1 MIPHVPNQTIE
12 HSAPCIEL
20 LTKRW
25 LLADKPQAGDL
36 SIKNYPSN
44 LKFFGITCEL
54 GSHQEYLDR
63 RHRIDSIEIGGW
75 AIVRASVRRR
85 APRRSAKREYLL
97 QKQFL
102 AAARAAEL
110 APQESARR
118 SEGACGGDPKDVP
131 DYEHPR
137 SRRFLR
143 DVPLRIIHLITV
155 VNCSPAR
162 PRGASTGVGRA
173 EAEIFLL
180 ATA

>member
-1 MIPHVPNQTIE
+1 
-12 HSAPCIEL
+12 
-20 LTKRW
+20 
-25 LLADKPQAGDL
+25 
-36 SIKNYPSN
+36 
-44 LKFFGITCEL
+44 L

-63 RHRIDSIEIGGW
+63 RHRIDSIEIGAGRSC
-75 AIVRASVRRR
+75 VRLFGGG
-85 APRRSAKREYLL
+85 APQRSAKREYLL

-118 SEGACGGDPKDVP
+118 SEGACGGDAKDAP
-131 DYEHPR
+131 GYEHPR
-137 SRRFLR
+137 SRSFLR
-143 DVPLRIIHLITV
+143 DVLFRAHSYREKMRGALRMAHCRNRAAELERVASPATLSSTACVEVYIILYITV
-155 VNCSPAR
+155 ICCSPAR

>member
-25 LLADKPQAGDL
+25 LQADKPQAGAL

-85 APRRSAKREYLL
+85 G
-97 QKQFL
+97 
-102 AAARAAEL
+102 AATVSEAAIPVAETIARG
-110 APQESARR
+110 R
-118 SEGACGGDPKDVP
+118 
-131 DYEHPR
+131 
-137 SRRFLR
+137 
-143 DVPLRIIHLITV
+143 T
-155 VNCSPAR
+155 
-162 PRGASTGVGRA
+162 GASGIGSTKRRR
-173 EAEIFLL
+173 LWRRC
-180 ATA
+180 